1 MYFVYH
7 KNDFGDIATKKG
19 CCTTL
24 RAEFALAPFS
34 MEDTNDKTIDLQRTF
49 SPSPKWVVCIV
60 KLFLTGWALQVL
72 IGDLIMYDND
82 GKLRSFWMAY
92 LTHWA
97 LTFAELYLVLSLL
110 RQCITTEPNNTLTWF
125 TKLLWGLYAVAVTL
139 QEVIALLFWILEFD
153 PSLEN
158 VTYYKFMK
166 HGGIMIIC
174 LVEGLVVNR
183 IPLRIQQIVFPMII
197 AVLYLTWTL
206 IHALLLNVGNPNVNG
221 TDGDD
226 DAIYQ
231 SISWKRRPVAA
242 LMIATLTVVVVVPF
256 LFMVTYVLSLPMRRY
271 IQKADGQVSTRRM
284 ALEMWTGRKKSPLKS
299 LTKTTTK
306 KSSAVPVEF

>member
-1 MYFVYH
+1 
-7 KNDFGDIATKKG
+7 
-19 CCTTL
+19 
-24 RAEFALAPFS
+24 
-34 MEDTNDKTIDLQRTF
+34 
-49 SPSPKWVVCIV
+49 
-60 KLFLTGWALQVL
+60 
-72 IGDLIMYDND
+72 
-82 GKLRSFWMAY
+82 
-92 LTHWA
+92 
-97 LTFAELYLVLSLL
+97 
-110 RQCITTEPNNTLTWF
+110 
-125 TKLLWGLYAVAVTL
+125 
-139 QEVIALLFWILEFD
+139 
-153 PSLEN
+153 
-158 VTYYKFMK
+158 
-166 HGGIMIIC
+166 MIIC